1 MCRANSLAVH
11 RSRLARDFLA
21 VICEVAT
28 LESQGDPKTYYTIMW
43 ILTPSFAFLSSN
55 LSMRY
60 LGLLGRRN

>member
-1 MCRANSLAVH
+1 MCRAYSLAVH

-21 VICEVAT
+21 VIREVAG
-28 LESQGDPKTYYTIMW
+28 LDQGNPETYYTIMW

-60 LGLLGRRN
+60 LDLLGRRN